1 MSRSEGV
8 NPPKVEWS
16 LHRDPDLIIEIWSTE
31 SLIEAVLAALLEDP
45 EAMKRA
51 LAVLTG
57 GRRKEGA

>member
-1 MSRSEGV
+1 M

-31 SLIEAVLAALLEDP
+31 ALIEAVLEALLEEP

-51 LAVLTG
+51 LAVLSGRKATG
-57 GRRKEGA
+57 SA

>member
-1 MSRSEGV
+1 V

-31 SLIEAVLAALLEDP
+31 SLIEAVLEALLEDP

-51 LAVLTG
+51 VAVLTG
-57 GRRKEGA
+57 RTTPRSA